1 MANLKKIVIA
11 ACAVIALAT
20 VIAAPEL
27 QAPTYDSVPYGA
39 HPKQRID
46 VYLPKDAT
54 TPTPVIIYI
63 HGGGFSLGDRKD
75 KVCVANFPMYK
86 KAGVAIVSVDY
97 RYLKEVGDV
106 KPPVR
111 GCMDDIF
118 AAICFVRSKAKDWN
132 LDLSRL
138 GLAGGSAG
146 AHSALC
152 AALTDNN
159 AFDVRVVHAHRPQT
173 TMDPEEMAS
182 WVPNARYGHRL
193 FGFDSF
199 AEWRAHRAE
208 CKPWTEK
215 YSPMVL
221 IGKCA
226 VGKVPTIILSGR
238 NPPKSGETET
248 DPTHSGTY
256 IEKFLARTRQ
266 LGINCR
272 RGTCDDFI
280 KELKK

>member
-1 MANLKKIVIA
+1 MANMKKTVIA
-11 ACAVIALAT
+11 TCAVIALAT
-20 VIAAPEL
+20 VKAAPEL
-27 QAPTYDSVPYGA
+27 PTPTYDSVPYGA

-46 VYLPKDAT
+46 VYLPNGAT
-54 TPTPVIIYI
+54 TPVPVIIYI
-63 HGGGFSLGDRKD
+63 HGGGFSLGTRKGKGLAAD
-75 KVCVANFPMYK
+75 FPTYK
-86 KAGVAIVSVDY
+86 KAGVAVVSVDY

-118 AAICFVRSKAKDWN
+118 AAIRLVRSKAKDWN

-159 AFDVRVVHAHRPQT
+159 AFNVRVVHAHRPQT

-193 FGFDSF
+193 FGFGSF
-199 AEWRAHRAE
+199 AEWRAHHAE
-208 CKPWTEK
+208 YKPWIEK

-248 DPTHSGTY
+248 DPTHSGAY

-266 LGINCR
+266 MGVNCR

-280 KELKK
+280 NELKK